1 MYDIQ
6 DLFKHFI
13 ESNLLVFLMRVL
25 YDLPDHLHLS
35 RLMLSKITANK
46 IYRLH
51 VKITRLSLVSCPTG
65 TTLSES

>member
-6 DLFKHFI
+6 DLFKHFYRI
-13 ESNLLVFLMRVL
+13 EFTRIFNASI

-35 RLMLSKITANK
+35 RLMLNKITANK

-51 VKITRLSLVSCPTG
+51 AKITCLSLVSCPTG